1 MNLKKIFML
10 LAALILAC
18 GTGQAQGAYQKAFMQ
33 AMGGAT
39 KKSDGSDFYN
49 QEKRYKGVSF
59 TVPNAKG
66 QMLSYLILP
75 EGNNTVALVQAE
87 KKKDRYNDPSYII
100 PATVNYNGQ
109 TYTVTEI
116 GAEAFKKSKLTS
128 ITLPSSLKYIAI
140 NAFISSSLNSIVFPE
155 SLKAIGDMAFSNAE
169 QLHSATFN
177 EGLEIIGWSSFSST
191 RLESIILPKSLKK
204 IDFGAFSN
212 TTSFIRELSIP
223 EQLTEIAANAF
234 TTLGFA
240 AWDRAYY
247 NGLITSLPSWITP
260 GNSEKY
266 GINPEAVERYNA
278 TRLAQAQPAQQPQ
291 VIYVQQPV
299 AQTVAAATP
308 ARPAPSSDVDQ
319 NIPEVPATNANTF
332 AIIIANENY
341 LKETPVQ
348 YALND
353 GQMFKTYCQKV
364 LGLPEDNIHYTED
377 ATLNMILTEVDWI
390 AKVAKAYNGEAS
402 LIVYYAGHGIPD
414 EASGSSYLLPVDGIG
429 NNLRTGY
436 SLAELYKTLGTLP
449 ARSVTVFMDAC
460 FSGAKRGEGMLASAR
475 GVAIKAKPEA
485 PKGNMVVFSAAQG
498 DETAYPYED
507 KGHGLFTYF
516 LLKKLQETKGQ
527 VSLGELA
534 QYVQQQVSR
543 RSIVTN
549 GKSQTPCVTPS
560 ESVIGTWK
568 GKMLK

>member
-1 MNLKKIFML
+1 MNLKKIFMV

-18 GTGQAQGAYQKAFMQ
+18 GTGQAQGALLRAIGDAAAQ
-33 AMGGAT
+33 
-39 KKSDGSDFYN
+39 SDDSESYN
-49 QEKRYKGVSF
+49 SKKRYKGVSF
-59 TVPNAKG
+59 TAPNAEG

-75 EGNNTVALVQAE
+75 EGDNTVALVRPE
-87 KKKDRYNDPSYII
+87 DKKDRYNDASYII
-100 PATVNYNGQ
+100 PATVSYNGQ

-116 GAEAFKKSKLTS
+116 GREAFDNSKARS
-128 ITLPSSLKYIAI
+128 VTLPSTLKYIAAW
-140 NAFISSSLNSIVFPE
+140 AFTRTDLESIVLPL
-155 SLKAIGDMAFSNAE
+155 SVKAIGNMAFWSSK
-169 QLHSATFN
+169 QLRSITFN
-177 EGLEIIGWSSFSST
+177 EGLEVIGTTAFQST
-191 RLESIILPKSLKK
+191 AIESIILPKSLKK
-204 IDFGAFSN
+204 VENSAFCGTLNSV
-212 TTSFIRELSIP
+212 RELSVP
-223 EQLTEIAANAF
+223 ESLTDIGEKAF
-234 TTLGFA
+234 CIWGGAIGGFPT
-240 AWDRAYY
+240 Y

-260 GNSEKY
+260 GNSKTY
-266 GINPEAVERYNA
+266 GISPEAVERYNA

-299 AQTVAAATP
+299 AQAVPTATP
-308 ARPAPSSDVDQ
+308 VRPAPSSDVDQ
-319 NIPEVPATNANTF
+319 NIPEVSATNTNTF

-341 LKETPVQ
+341 LEETPVQ

-353 GQMFKTYCQKV
+353 GHTFKTYCQKV
-364 LGLPEDNIHYTED
+364 LGLPEDNIHYREN

-390 AKVAKAYNGEAS
+390 SKVARAYNGEAS

-436 SLAELYKTLGTLP
+436 SLAELYKTLGALP
-449 ARSVTVFMDAC
+449 AKSVTVFMDAC

-485 PKGNMVVFSAAQG
+485 PKGNMIVFSAAQG

-560 ESVIGTWK
+560 ESVVGTWK

>member
-1 MNLKKIFML
+1 MNLKKIFMV

-18 GTGQAQGAYQKAFMQ
+18 GTGQAQGTLLRAI
-33 AMGGAT
+33 GGVAT
-39 KKSDGSDFYN
+39 QSDDSESYN
-49 QEKRYKGVSF
+49 SKKRYKGVSF
-59 TVPNAKG
+59 TAPNAEG

-75 EGNNTVALVQAE
+75 EGDNTVALVRPD
-87 KKKDRYNDPSYII
+87 KKKDRYNDASYII
-100 PATVNYNGQ
+100 PATVSYNGQ

-116 GAEAFKKSKLTS
+116 GYEAFDNSKARS
-128 ITLPSSLKYIAI
+128 VTLPSTLKYIAAW
-140 NAFISSSLNSIVFPE
+140 AFTRTDLQSIVLPP
-155 SLKAIGDMAFSNAE
+155 SVKAIGNMAFWSSK
-169 QLHSATFN
+169 QLHSITFN
-177 EGLEIIGWSSFSST
+177 EGLEVIGTTAFQST
-191 RLESIILPKSLKK
+191 AIESIILPKSIKK
-204 IDFGAFSN
+204 IDDSAFLGTMNSV
-212 TTSFIRELSIP
+212 RELSIP
-223 EQLTEIAANAF
+223 ESLTDIGEKAFCVWGNAV
-234 TTLGFA
+234 LGGFPTY
-240 AWDRAYY
+240 D
-247 NGLITSLPSWITP
+247 GLITSLPAWITP
-260 GNSEKY
+260 GNSKTY
-266 GINPEAVERYNA
+266 GISPEAVERYNA
-278 TRLAQAQPAQQPQ
+278 ARLAQAQPAQQPQ

-299 AQTVAAATP
+299 AQTVTPATP

-319 NIPEVPATNANTF
+319 NIPEVSATNANTF

-341 LKETPVQ
+341 LEETPVQ

-353 GQMFKTYCQKV
+353 GQTFKTYCQKV
-364 LGLPEDNIHYTED
+364 LGLPEDNIHYREN
-377 ATLNMILTEVDWI
+377 ATLNMILAEVDWI

-436 SLAELYKTLGTLP
+436 SLAELYKTLGALP
-449 ARSVTVFMDAC
+449 AKSVTVFMDAC

>member
-1 MNLKKIFML
+1 MATLML
-10 LAALILAC
+10 MY
-18 GTGQAQGAYQKAFMQ
+18 GTGQAQSMYQKALLRKGITQ
-33 AMGGAT
+33 T
-39 KKSDGSDFYN
+39 VDKDCYN
-49 QEKRYKGVSF
+49 DKERYDGVSF
-59 TVPNAKG
+59 TAPNTEG

-75 EGNNTVALVQAE
+75 GNNNTVALVQPK
-87 KKKDRYNDPSYII
+87 KKKDRYNDPTYII
-100 PATVNYNGQ
+100 PATVSYNGQ

-116 GAEAFKKSKLTS
+116 GHNAFNNSQARNV
-128 ITLPSSLKYIAI
+128 TLPSTVVYIATH
-140 NAFISSSLNSIVFPE
+140 AFSRSGLESMTIPE
-155 SLKAIGDMAFSNAE
+155 SVKGIGEYAFEFCLGLKSV
-169 QLHSATFN
+169 TFN
-177 EGLEIIGWSSFSST
+177 EGLEKISSFAFNFT
-191 RLESIILPKSLKK
+191 ALEAIILPQSIKEVANS
-204 IDFGAFSN
+204 AFEA
-212 TTSFIRELSIP
+212 TTNALRELSIP
-223 EQLTEIAANAF
+223 TGVKHIGKGAF
-234 TTLGFA
+234 TIQGNNPFKYSEY
-240 AWDRAYY
+240 D
-247 NGLITSLPSWITP
+247 GLITSLPTWITS
-260 GNSEKY
+260 GNSEQY
-266 GINPEAVERYNA
+266 GISSKAVERYNA

-299 AQTVAAATP
+299 AQTVPAATP

-319 NIPEVPATNANTF
+319 NIPEAPVTNTNTF

-353 GQMFKTYCQKV
+353 GEMFKTYCQKV

-377 ATLNMILTEVDWI
+377 ATLNMILAEVDWI

-414 EASGSSYLLPVDGIG
+414 EASGSSYLLPVDGVG

-436 SLAELYKTLGTLP
+436 SLAELYKTLGALP
-449 ARSVTVFMDAC
+449 AKSVTVFMDAC

-560 ESVIGTWK
+560 ESVVGTWK